1 MKAVVFHG
9 VGDVR
14 LDVVPDP
21 KIREPNDAIVR
32 ITASA
37 VCGTDLHMVRGTM
50 PDMVPG
56 TILGHEGVGVIEE
69 VGKGVRNF
77 KRGDRV
83 VIPSTIGCG
92 SCSYCLSGYYAQCDH
107 ANPNGPAAGTSFFG
121 GPKSTGPFDGL
132 QAEYARVPF
141 ANVGLVKVPDD
152 MTDDQAILLSDIF
165 PTGYFAADL
174 AEITYGD
181 TVAVFGC
188 GPVGLFA
195 IASAKVLGA
204 GRVLAVDRVPS
215 RLAMANDLGAEVI
228 DFEQDDPV
236 EAIRDLTMGIGAAR
250 VIDAVG
256 VDAERPH
263 AGPAADESAQ
273 RGEGD
278 AGKEAGGDDEQ
289 WRPGDAPE
297 QVLEWAVAAAAK
309 AGTLSIVGVYPQPMK
324 RFPIG
329 AAMNKNL
336 TMQMGNCN
344 HRRYLPELLELVETG
359 SIDPAQVLTQRE
371 PLSSAIEAYKMF
383 DRRSPGWIKVEL
395 TPSGGRERRSA
406 A

>member
-1 MKAVVFHG
+1 
-9 VGDVR
+9 
-14 LDVVPDP
+14 
-21 KIREPNDAIVR
+21 
-32 ITASA
+32 
-37 VCGTDLHMVRGTM
+37 
-50 PDMVPG
+50 
-56 TILGHEGVGVIEE
+56 
-69 VGKGVRNF
+69 
-77 KRGDRV
+77 
-83 VIPSTIGCG
+83 
-92 SCSYCLSGYYAQCDH
+92 
-107 ANPNGPAAGTSFFG
+107 
-121 GPKSTGPFDGL
+121 
-132 QAEYARVPF
+132 
-141 ANVGLVKVPDD
+141 
-152 MTDDQAILLSDIF
+152 
-165 PTGYFAADL
+165 
-174 AEITYGD
+174 
-181 TVAVFGC
+181 
-188 GPVGLFA
+188 
-195 IASAKVLGA
+195 
-204 GRVLAVDRVPS
+204 
-215 RLAMANDLGAEVI
+215 
-228 DFEQDDPV
+228 
-236 EAIRDLTMGIGAAR
+236 
-250 VIDAVG
+250 VG

>member
-1 MKAVVFHG
+1 M
-9 VGDVR
+9 
-14 LDVVPDP
+14 
-21 KIREPNDAIVR
+21 
-32 ITASA
+32 
-37 VCGTDLHMVRGTM
+37 
-50 PDMVPG
+50 
-56 TILGHEGVGVIEE
+56 
-69 VGKGVRNF
+69 
-77 KRGDRV
+77 
-83 VIPSTIGCG
+83 
-92 SCSYCLSGYYAQCDH
+92 
-107 ANPNGPAAGTSFFG
+107 AGTSFFG
-121 GPKSTGPFDGL
+121 GPKTTGPFDGL

-141 ANVGLVKVPDD
+141 ANVGLVKLPDD
-152 MTDDQAILLSDIF
+152 MSDDQAILLSDIF

-195 IASAKVLGA
+195 IASAKALGA
-204 GRVLAVDRVPS
+204 GRVLAVDREPS
-215 RLAMANDLGAEVI
+215 RLEMANDLGAEII

-236 EAIRDLTMGIGAAR
+236 DAIRELTMGIGAAR

-256 VDAERPH
+256 VDAERPR
-263 AGPAADESAQ
+263 ADPAAED
-273 RGEGD
+273 D
-278 AGKEAGGDDEQ
+278 APPEQ
-289 WRPGDAPE
+289 APE
-297 QVLEWAVAAAAK
+297 QALEWAVAAAAK
-309 AGTLSIVGVYPQPMK
+309 AGTLAIVGVYPQPMK

-336 TMQMGNCN
+336 TLQMGNCN

-359 SIDPAQVLTQRE
+359 AVDPAQVLTQRE

>member
-21 KIREPNDAIVR
+21 KIKEPNDAIVR

-37 VCGTDLHMVRGTM
+37 VCGTDLHMLRGTM
-50 PDMVPG
+50 PGMVPG

-77 KRGDRV
+77 KRGERV

-107 ANPNGPAAGTSFFG
+107 ANPNGPMAGTSFFG
-121 GPKSTGPFDGL
+121 GPKTTGPFDGL

-141 ANVGLVKVPDD
+141 ANVGLVKLPDD
-152 MTDDQAILLSDIF
+152 MSDDQAILLSDIF

-195 IASAKVLGA
+195 IASAKALGA
-204 GRVLAVDRVPS
+204 GRVLAVDREPS
-215 RLAMANDLGAEVI
+215 RLEMANDLGAEII

-236 EAIRDLTMGIGAAR
+236 DAIRELTMGIGAAR

-256 VDAERPH
+256 VDAERPR
-263 AGPAADESAQ
+263 ADPAAED
-273 RGEGD
+273 D
-278 AGKEAGGDDEQ
+278 APPEQ
-289 WRPGDAPE
+289 APE
-297 QVLEWAVAAAAK
+297 QALEWAVAAAAK
-309 AGTLSIVGVYPQPMK
+309 AGTLAIVGVYPQPMK

-336 TMQMGNCN
+336 TLQMGNCN

-359 SIDPAQVLTQRE
+359 AVDPAQVLTQRE